1 MRPFILRH
9 ALVPFAGCLI
19 AALPAH
25 AQPADATGLS
35 GRWTGTYHCIQGPTA
50 LELSL
55 RGNMH
60 GIVHGTFSF
69 SARRD
74 NADVPSGSYPVMGRF
89 TGTSLVLRPIDVTG
103 MPGPYVP
110 VGIQATVTGRRM
122 AGWIEGP
129 GCGLVEVQ
137 RAEAA
142 RPGDPLPGGYG
153 GQRWAVIADGDLG
166 RLYLD
171 AREPYG
177 TESSVM
183 RVWMRWETQQD
194 MPDSGLVTGQVME
207 WELEVDCAAEL
218 VRIWHTLD
226 YAPDGELQSFD
237 GSAPYGWE
245 PLTEGSMNAIV
256 FDRACSDARAP
267 AERG

>member
-1 MRPFILRH
+1 MRPSILRH
-9 ALVPFAGCLI
+9 ALVPLAGCLV
-19 AALPAH
+19 AALPGH
-25 AQPADATGLS
+25 AQPADATALS
-35 GRWTGTYHCIQGPTA
+35 GRWTGTYDCNQGVTA

-55 RGNMH
+55 RGNAH
-60 GIVHGTFSF
+60 GIVHGTFEF
-69 SARRD
+69 SAAPE
-74 NADVPSGSYPVMGRF
+74 NPDVPSGTYPVMGRF

-103 MPGPYVP
+103 MPGTYVP

-122 AGWIEGP
+122 TGWIEGP
-129 GCGLVEVQ
+129 GCGAIEVQ
-137 RAEAA
+137 RADAA

-153 GQRWAVIADGDLG
+153 GQRWAAIADGDLG

-183 RVWMRWETQQD
+183 RVWMRWETLQD
-194 MPDSGLVTGQVME
+194 MPDSGLVAGQVME

-237 GSAPYGWE
+237 GFAPYGWE

-256 FDRACSDARAP
+256 FDRACSDARLP